1 MILSDE
7 QFALIAARDA
17 EIDHLRARCD
27 ELNEACSAK
36 QALLDHVAAENEQ
49 LIGIMEKSGDPMT
62 QFAASMC
69 RGKPAKLSIR
79 GDVAT
84 FTDMT

>member
-17 EIDHLRARCD
+17 EIDHLRA
-27 ELNEACSAK
+27 
-36 QALLDHVAAENEQ
+36 ENEQ
-49 LIGIMEKSGDPMT
+49 LIGMMEKSGDPMT